1 MSAAAVA
8 APPPE
13 PEADAEAPKK
23 RGPPVVIID
32 SGNTNVAGGISGRA
46 LASRVKTFQD
56 GSNVWVREKTEE
68 TDAPEVVEARREALR
83 AKAVIGDG
91 EGVELDAEKAKQE
104 ALGGVSEETMDKTA
118 REIQCFRLAAFD
130 VNIDELEV
138 KEWLRPDAD
147 PSDYFNYG
155 MGEDTWRQ
163 YRDQQLILRRSL
175 QERRAA
181 MAQAAA
187 RERHAELLKQ
197 GPPQPPTLPMPI
209 MGGPRPPW
217 GGPGGPMPPPNAF
230 PPRGF
235 PGFFLRENQNFASRR
250 WRGGAGAFSA
260 PSNRRGRGD
269 DVASMAWTLRAIEP
283 TRSRGR
289 RRVDGLT
296 ARRRRPGL
304 PTSRL
309 PAELSSSK
317 FTVAA
322 GRACISSSAELSS
335 ARRFPRRSVRRA
347 GGARAGA
354 RAFSKTVAVA
364 RAVPAATAAGG
375 LS

>member
-8 APPPE
+8 APPAEE
-13 PEADAEAPKK
+13 PADAEAPKK

-217 GGPGGPMPPPNAF
+217 GGPNMPPPNAF

-235 PGFFLRENQNFASRR
+235 PGQGFPSRAVWKPKFYGAFVLNHRVVLHAIDAMPAR
-250 WRGGAGAFSA
+250 WRDEADS
-260 PSNRRGRGD
+260 SLLD
-269 DVASMAWTLRAIEP
+269 RA
-283 TRSRGR
+283 R
-289 RRVDGLT
+289 
-296 ARRRRPGL
+296 
-304 PTSRL
+304 
-309 PAELSSSK
+309 
-317 FTVAA
+317 
-322 GRACISSSAELSS
+322 
-335 ARRFPRRSVRRA
+335 
-347 GGARAGA
+347 
-354 RAFSKTVAVA
+354 
-364 RAVPAATAAGG
+364 TAASSPRNDLVKNCRVHPIHWLISTQVGT
-375 LS
+375 

>member
-1 MSAAAVA
+1 M
-8 APPPE
+8 
-13 PEADAEAPKK
+13 PKPRK

-32 SGNTNVAGGISGRA
+32 SGNTNVAGGISGPSLGVARQD
-46 LASRVKTFQD
+46 LPGWLQCLGERKDRGDGRPGSRRSTT
-56 GSNVWVREKTEE
+56 GSST
-68 TDAPEVVEARREALR
+68 

-217 GGPGGPMPPPNAF
+217 GGPNMPPPNAF

-235 PGFFLRENQNFASRR
+235 P
-250 WRGGAGAFSA
+250 
-260 PSNRRGRGD
+260 
-269 DVASMAWTLRAIEP
+269 
-283 TRSRGR
+283 
-289 RRVDGLT
+289 
-296 ARRRRPGL
+296 
-304 PTSRL
+304 
-309 PAELSSSK
+309 
-317 FTVAA
+317 
-322 GRACISSSAELSS
+322 
-335 ARRFPRRSVRRA
+335 
-347 GGARAGA
+347 A
-354 RAFSKTVAVA
+354 RAFRSRCVEIKMRRV
-364 RAVPAATAAGG
+364 RAESSRTPRHRRDACSMA
-375 LS
+375 

>member
-13 PEADAEAPKK
+13 EPTDAEAPKK

-197 GPPQPPTLPMPI
+197 GPPVPPTLPMPI
-209 MGGPRPPW
+209 MGGGPRPPW
-217 GGPGGPMPPPNAF
+217 GGPQMPPPNAF

-235 PGFFLRENQNFASRR
+235 PGQ
-250 WRGGAGAFSA
+250 
-260 PSNRRGRGD
+260 
-269 DVASMAWTLRAIEP
+269 
-283 TRSRGR
+283 
-289 RRVDGLT
+289 
-296 ARRRRPGL
+296 AR
-304 PTSRL
+304 
-309 PAELSSSK
+309 LS
-317 FTVAA
+317 VLM
-322 GRACISSSAELSS
+322 C
-335 ARRFPRRSVRRA
+335 
-347 GGARAGA
+347 
-354 RAFSKTVAVA
+354 
-364 RAVPAATAAGG
+364 
-375 LS
+375 

>member
-8 APPPE
+8 APPAE
-13 PEADAEAPKK
+13 ADADAEAPKK

-197 GPPQPPTLPMPI
+197 GPPVPPTLPMPI

-217 GGPGGPMPPPNAF
+217 GGGPMPPPNAF

-235 PGFFLRENQNFASRR
+235 PGKYQCINHTVANSPNRETSLIDLLTGRCRRRSRR
-250 WRGGAGAFSA
+250 R
-260 PSNRRGRGD
+260 
-269 DVASMAWTLRAIEP
+269 T
-283 TRSRGR
+283 R
-289 RRVDGLT
+289 RR
-296 ARRRRPGL
+296 ARRRCR
-304 PTSRL
+304 
-309 PAELSSSK
+309 
-317 FTVAA
+317 
-322 GRACISSSAELSS
+322 
-335 ARRFPRRSVRRA
+335 RRSLPRLR
-347 GGARAGA
+347 
-354 RAFSKTVAVA
+354 
-364 RAVPAATAAGG
+364 
-375 LS
+375 L

>member
-8 APPPE
+8 AAPAE
-13 PEADAEAPKK
+13 PEATDAEAPKK

-197 GPPQPPTLPMPI
+197 GPPVPPTLPMPI

-217 GGPGGPMPPPNAF
+217 GGGPMPPPNAF

-235 PGFFLRENQNFASRR
+235 PGKYQCINHTVANSPNRETSLIDLRTGQGFPPRGFPPNFPAQNMP
-250 WRGGAGAFSA
+250 WPPGAPAFPPRPGFPPQGAFPGA
-260 PSNRRGRGD
+260 PYGQP
-269 DVASMAWTLRAIEP
+269 AAPAPAPEP
-283 TRSRGR
+283 SRKRPRSRER
-289 RRVDGLT
+289 S
-296 ARRRRPGL
+296 RRRR
-304 PTSRL
+304 
-309 PAELSSSK
+309 
-317 FTVAA
+317 
-322 GRACISSSAELSS
+322 
-335 ARRFPRRSVRRA
+335 RR
-347 GGARAGA
+347 GD
-354 RAFSKTVAVA
+354 
-364 RAVPAATAAGG
+364 
-375 LS
+375 

>member
-8 APPPE
+8 APPAE
-13 PEADAEAPKK
+13 PDATDAEAPKK

-197 GPPQPPTLPMPI
+197 GPPVPPTLPMPI

-217 GGPGGPMPPPNAF
+217 GGGPMPPPNAF

-235 PGFFLRENQNFASRR
+235 PGQVRTP
-250 WRGGAGAFSA
+250 RGK
-260 PSNRRGRGD
+260 SN
-269 DVASMAWTLRAIEP
+269 STWSP
-283 TRSRGR
+283 
-289 RRVDGLT
+289 
-296 ARRRRPGL
+296 RRRRD
-304 PTSRL
+304 
-309 PAELSSSK
+309 
-317 FTVAA
+317 
-322 GRACISSSAELSS
+322 
-335 ARRFPRRSVRRA
+335 
-347 GGARAGA
+347 
-354 RAFSKTVAVA
+354 AFSQQRHSTQGFPPRGFPPNFPPQNLPWPPGA
-364 RAVPAATAAGG
+364 PACVEINQCVGCTTI
-375 LS
+375 LH

>member
-8 APPPE
+8 AAPAE
-13 PEADAEAPKK
+13 PDATDAEAPKK

-209 MGGPRPPW
+209 MGARPPW
-217 GGPGGPMPPPNAF
+217 GGPNAMPPPNAF

-235 PGFFLRENQNFASRR
+235 PGQGFPPRGFPPNFPPQNLPWPPGAPQFAPRPGFPPQGGFPGAPYGQPTAPAPAPEPSRK
-250 WRGGAGAFSA
+250 
-260 PSNRRGRGD
+260 
-269 DVASMAWTLRAIEP
+269 
-283 TRSRGR
+283 RSRSR
-289 RRVDGLT
+289 ERS
-296 ARRRRPGL
+296 RRRR
-304 PTSRL
+304 
-309 PAELSSSK
+309 
-317 FTVAA
+317 
-322 GRACISSSAELSS
+322 
-335 ARRFPRRSVRRA
+335 RR
-347 GGARAGA
+347 GD
-354 RAFSKTVAVA
+354 
-364 RAVPAATAAGG
+364 
-375 LS
+375 

>member
-8 APPPE
+8 APPAEE
-13 PEADAEAPKK
+13 PTDAEAPKK

-138 KEWLRPDAD
+138 KEWLGPDAD

-209 MGGPRPPW
+209 MGARPPW
-217 GGPGGPMPPPNAF
+217 GGGPMPPPNAF

-235 PGFFLRENQNFASRR
+235 PGQGFPRVSCVCLLLRLPRPDDSATTRDLLSHRAPSTRTNAPSLCTQA
-250 WRGGAGAFSA
+250 GPCDAAGAVADRASA
-260 PSNRRGRGD
+260 P
-269 DVASMAWTLRAIEP
+269 
-283 TRSRGR
+283 
-289 RRVDGLT
+289 RRVP
-296 ARRRRPGL
+296 REIPG
-304 PTSRL
+304 RDR
-309 PAELSSSK
+309 
-317 FTVAA
+317 V
-322 GRACISSSAELSS
+322 G
-335 ARRFPRRSVRRA
+335 
-347 GGARAGA
+347 
-354 RAFSKTVAVA
+354 
-364 RAVPAATAAGG
+364 
-375 LS
+375 

>member
-1 MSAAAVA
+1 VTAQKRCASDSTPKDSGPALSETMSAAAVA
-8 APPPE
+8 APPAE
-13 PEADAEAPKK
+13 PDADAEAPKK

-209 MGGPRPPW
+209 MGARPPW
-217 GGPGGPMPPPNAF
+217 GGPPGQMPPPGAF

-235 PGFFLRENQNFASRR
+235 PGFLLRENQNFASRR

-269 DVASMAWTLRAIEP
+269 DVASMASPLDDAGQGFPPRGFPPNFPAQNMPWPPGAPQFAPRPGFAPQGFPGAPYGAPAAPAPAPEP
-283 TRSRGR
+283 PRKRSRSR
-289 RRVDGLT
+289 ERS
-296 ARRRRPGL
+296 RRRR
-304 PTSRL
+304 
-309 PAELSSSK
+309 
-317 FTVAA
+317 
-322 GRACISSSAELSS
+322 
-335 ARRFPRRSVRRA
+335 RR
-347 GGARAGA
+347 GD
-354 RAFSKTVAVA
+354 
-364 RAVPAATAAGG
+364 
-375 LS
+375 

>member
-8 APPPE
+8 APPAEE
-13 PEADAEAPKK
+13 PADAEAPKK

-163 YRDQQLILRRSL
+163 YRDRQLILRRSL

-217 GGPGGPMPPPNAF
+217 GGPNMPPPNAF

-235 PGFFLRENQNFASRR
+235 PGQGFPSRAVWKSKFYGAFVLNHRVVLHAIDAMPAR
-250 WRGGAGAFSA
+250 WRDEADS
-260 PSNRRGRGD
+260 SLLD
-269 DVASMAWTLRAIEP
+269 RA
-283 TRSRGR
+283 R
-289 RRVDGLT
+289 
-296 ARRRRPGL
+296 
-304 PTSRL
+304 
-309 PAELSSSK
+309 
-317 FTVAA
+317 
-322 GRACISSSAELSS
+322 
-335 ARRFPRRSVRRA
+335 
-347 GGARAGA
+347 
-354 RAFSKTVAVA
+354 
-364 RAVPAATAAGG
+364 TAASSPRNDLVKCRPRCTG
-375 LS
+375 

>member
-1 MSAAAVA
+1 
-8 APPPE
+8 
-13 PEADAEAPKK
+13 
-23 RGPPVVIID
+23 
-32 SGNTNVAGGISGRA
+32 
-46 LASRVKTFQD
+46 
-56 GSNVWVREKTEE
+56 
-68 TDAPEVVEARREALR
+68 
-83 AKAVIGDG
+83 
-91 EGVELDAEKAKQE
+91 
-104 ALGGVSEETMDKTA
+104 MDKTA

-217 GGPGGPMPPPNAF
+217 GGPNMPPPNAF

-235 PGFFLRENQNFASRR
+235 PGQVRTP
-250 WRGGAGAFSA
+250 RGK
-260 PSNRRGRGD
+260 SN
-269 DVASMAWTLRAIEP
+269 STWSP
-283 TRSRGR
+283 
-289 RRVDGLT
+289 
-296 ARRRRPGL
+296 RRRRD
-304 PTSRL
+304 
-309 PAELSSSK
+309 
-317 FTVAA
+317 
-322 GRACISSSAELSS
+322 
-335 ARRFPRRSVRRA
+335 
-347 GGARAGA
+347 
-354 RAFSKTVAVA
+354 AFSQQRHSTQGFPPRGFPPNFPPQNLPWPPGA
-364 RAVPAATAAGG
+364 PACVEINQCVGCTTI
-375 LS
+375 LH

>member
-8 APPPE
+8 AAPAE
-13 PEADAEAPKK
+13 PDATDAEAPKK

-104 ALGGVSEETMDKTA
+104 ALGGVSEQTMDKTA

-209 MGGPRPPW
+209 MGGPPRPPY
-217 GGPGGPMPPPNAF
+217 GMPPPGAF

-235 PGFFLRENQNFASRR
+235 PGQGFPPRGFPPNFPAQNMPWPPGRQHSRR
-250 WRGGAGAFSA
+250 GPDFLLGARVVDVGQLDFARLPLRRIGRRRRLRLQRRRELSRRRLAVLHLLPPPPALLLARAEAVGPVGAGA
-260 PSNRRGRGD
+260 PRR
-269 DVASMAWTLRAIEP
+269 LH
-283 TRSRGR
+283 
-289 RRVDGLT
+289 
-296 ARRRRPGL
+296 
-304 PTSRL
+304 
-309 PAELSSSK
+309 
-317 FTVAA
+317 
-322 GRACISSSAELSS
+322 GRA
-335 ARRFPRRSVRRA
+335 
-347 GGARAGA
+347 
-354 RAFSKTVAVA
+354 
-364 RAVPAATAAGG
+364 AAT
-375 LS
+375 S

>member
-8 APPPE
+8 APPPGE
-13 PEADAEAPKK
+13 PTDAEAPKK

-209 MGGPRPPW
+209 MGARPPW
-217 GGPGGPMPPPNAF
+217 GGPNAMPPPNAF

-235 PGFFLRENQNFASRR
+235 PGQGFPPRGFPPNFPPQNLPWPPGAPQFAPRPGFPPQGGFPGAPYGQPTAPAPAPEPSRK
-250 WRGGAGAFSA
+250 
-260 PSNRRGRGD
+260 
-269 DVASMAWTLRAIEP
+269 
-283 TRSRGR
+283 RSRSR
-289 RRVDGLT
+289 ERS
-296 ARRRRPGL
+296 RRRR
-304 PTSRL
+304 
-309 PAELSSSK
+309 
-317 FTVAA
+317 
-322 GRACISSSAELSS
+322 
-335 ARRFPRRSVRRA
+335 RR
-347 GGARAGA
+347 GD
-354 RAFSKTVAVA
+354 
-364 RAVPAATAAGG
+364 
-375 LS
+375 

>member
-13 PEADAEAPKK
+13 EPADAEAPKK

-217 GGPGGPMPPPNAF
+217 GGPNMPPPNAF

-235 PGFFLRENQNFASRR
+235 PGKCQCIKSHRRE
-250 WRGGAGAFSA
+250 
-260 PSNRRGRGD
+260 
-269 DVASMAWTLRAIEP
+269 
-283 TRSRGR
+283 
-289 RRVDGLT
+289 
-296 ARRRRPGL
+296 
-304 PTSRL
+304 
-309 PAELSSSK
+309 SS
-317 FTVAA
+317 TH
-322 GRACISSSAELSS
+322 
-335 ARRFPRRSVRRA
+335 
-347 GGARAGA
+347 
-354 RAFSKTVAVA
+354 
-364 RAVPAATAAGG
+364 
-375 LS
+375 

>member
-8 APPPE
+8 APPAEE
-13 PEADAEAPKK
+13 PADAEAPKK

-209 MGGPRPPW
+209 MGPGGPRPPW
-217 GGPGGPMPPPNAF
+217 GGPPGQMPPPGAFPPRFPGQGF

-235 PGFFLRENQNFASRR
+235 PPNFPAQNMPWPPGAPAFAPRPGFPPQGFPGAPYGQPMAPAPAPEPSRK
-250 WRGGAGAFSA
+250 
-260 PSNRRGRGD
+260 
-269 DVASMAWTLRAIEP
+269 
-283 TRSRGR
+283 RSRSR
-289 RRVDGLT
+289 ERS
-296 ARRRRPGL
+296 RRRR
-304 PTSRL
+304 
-309 PAELSSSK
+309 
-317 FTVAA
+317 
-322 GRACISSSAELSS
+322 
-335 ARRFPRRSVRRA
+335 RR
-347 GGARAGA
+347 GD
-354 RAFSKTVAVA
+354 
-364 RAVPAATAAGG
+364 
-375 LS
+375 

>member
-8 APPPE
+8 APPPTEE
-13 PEADAEAPKK
+13 PTDAEAPKK
-23 RGPPVVIID
+23 RGLPVVIID

-217 GGPGGPMPPPNAF
+217 GGPPGQMPPPNAF

-235 PGFFLRENQNFASRR
+235 PGQGFPPRGFPPNFPPQNMPWPPGAPMFPPRPGGFPGAPYGQPAAPAPAPEPSRK
-250 WRGGAGAFSA
+250 
-260 PSNRRGRGD
+260 
-269 DVASMAWTLRAIEP
+269 
-283 TRSRGR
+283 RSRSR
-289 RRVDGLT
+289 ERS
-296 ARRRRPGL
+296 RRRR
-304 PTSRL
+304 
-309 PAELSSSK
+309 
-317 FTVAA
+317 
-322 GRACISSSAELSS
+322 
-335 ARRFPRRSVRRA
+335 RR
-347 GGARAGA
+347 GD
-354 RAFSKTVAVA
+354 
-364 RAVPAATAAGG
+364 
-375 LS
+375 

>member
-8 APPPE
+8 APPAE
-13 PEADAEAPKK
+13 PDATDAEAPKK

-83 AKAVIGDG
+83 AKAVVGDG

-187 RERHAELLKQ
+187 RERHADLLKQ

-217 GGPGGPMPPPNAF
+217 GGPPGGMPPPGAFPPRFPGQGF

-235 PGFFLRENQNFASRR
+235 PPNFPAQNMPWPPGAPAFAPRPGFPPQGFPGAPYGQPTAPAPAPEPSRK
-250 WRGGAGAFSA
+250 
-260 PSNRRGRGD
+260 
-269 DVASMAWTLRAIEP
+269 
-283 TRSRGR
+283 RSRSR
-289 RRVDGLT
+289 ERS
-296 ARRRRPGL
+296 RRRR
-304 PTSRL
+304 
-309 PAELSSSK
+309 
-317 FTVAA
+317 
-322 GRACISSSAELSS
+322 
-335 ARRFPRRSVRRA
+335 RR
-347 GGARAGA
+347 GD
-354 RAFSKTVAVA
+354 
-364 RAVPAATAAGG
+364 
-375 LS
+375 

>member
-1 MSAAAVA
+1 M
-8 APPPE
+8 
-13 PEADAEAPKK
+13 
-23 RGPPVVIID
+23 
-32 SGNTNVAGGISGRA
+32 
-46 LASRVKTFQD
+46 
-56 GSNVWVREKTEE
+56 WVREKTEE

-217 GGPGGPMPPPNAF
+217 GGGPMPPPNAF

-235 PGFFLRENQNFASRR
+235 PGQARLSVDVQIYRASTPSMQRVPTFHTHRAFLREGSRR
-250 WRGGAGAFSA
+250 IF
-260 PSNRRGRGD
+260 
-269 DVASMAWTLRAIEP
+269 LLKIC
-283 TRSRGR
+283 RGR
-289 RRVDGLT
+289 RARPRFRRGPDFLRKGSRARLMGN
-296 ARRRRPGL
+296 RRRRRRRR
-304 PTSRL
+304 SR
-309 PAELSSSK
+309 AGSGR
-317 FTVAA
+317 
-322 GRACISSSAELSS
+322 GRASGL
-335 ARRFPRRSVRRA
+335 
-347 GGARAGA
+347 GGGDGVG
-354 RAFSKTVAVA
+354 TEVII
-364 RAVPAATAAGG
+364 
-375 LS
+375 

>member
-8 APPPE
+8 APPAE
-13 PEADAEAPKK
+13 PDATDAEAPKK

-68 TDAPEVVEARREALR
+68 TDAPEVVEARREALW

-209 MGGPRPPW
+209 MGPGGPRPPW
-217 GGPGGPMPPPNAF
+217 GGPQMPPPNAF

-235 PGFFLRENQNFASRR
+235 PGQGS
-250 WRGGAGAFSA
+250 
-260 PSNRRGRGD
+260 
-269 DVASMAWTLRAIEP
+269 
-283 TRSRGR
+283 
-289 RRVDGLT
+289 
-296 ARRRRPGL
+296 
-304 PTSRL
+304 
-309 PAELSSSK
+309 
-317 FTVAA
+317 
-322 GRACISSSAELSS
+322 
-335 ARRFPRRSVRRA
+335 
-347 GGARAGA
+347 
-354 RAFSKTVAVA
+354 
-364 RAVPAATAAGG
+364 RAVWKSNFGRP
-375 LS
+375 

>member
-8 APPPE
+8 APPAE
-13 PEADAEAPKK
+13 AEADAEAPKK

-197 GPPQPPTLPMPI
+197 GPPVPPTLPMPI

-217 GGPGGPMPPPNAF
+217 GGGPMPPPNAF

-235 PGFFLRENQNFASRR
+235 PGQGFPPRGFPPNFQAQNMPWPPGAPAFAPRPGFPPQGFPGAPYGQPTAPAPAPEPSRK
-250 WRGGAGAFSA
+250 
-260 PSNRRGRGD
+260 
-269 DVASMAWTLRAIEP
+269 
-283 TRSRGR
+283 RSRSR
-289 RRVDGLT
+289 ERS
-296 ARRRRPGL
+296 RRRR
-304 PTSRL
+304 
-309 PAELSSSK
+309 
-317 FTVAA
+317 
-322 GRACISSSAELSS
+322 
-335 ARRFPRRSVRRA
+335 RR
-347 GGARAGA
+347 GD
-354 RAFSKTVAVA
+354 
-364 RAVPAATAAGG
+364 
-375 LS
+375 

>member
-8 APPPE
+8 APPPTEE
-13 PEADAEAPKK
+13 PPDAEAPKK

-68 TDAPEVVEARREALR
+68 TDAPEVVEARREELR

-197 GPPQPPTLPMPI
+197 GPPQPPTLPDADH
-209 MGGPRPPW
+209 GRRGRP
-217 GGPGGPMPPPNAF
+217 GAGRAGMPPPNAF

-235 PGFFLRENQNFASRR
+235 PGQGF
-250 WRGGAGAFSA
+250 
-260 PSNRRGRGD
+260 PRGRG
-269 DVASMAWTLRAIEP
+269 VSFYGIPSPRESHRQRLILRARESRCSMAPRRCSLAGQHGRPPNFPPSESTL
-283 TRSRGR
+283 
-289 RRVDGLT
+289 
-296 ARRRRPGL
+296 
-304 PTSRL
+304 
-309 PAELSSSK
+309 
-317 FTVAA
+317 AA
-322 GRACISSSAELSS
+322 GR
-335 ARRFPRRSVRRA
+335 
-347 GGARAGA
+347 
-354 RAFSKTVAVA
+354 
-364 RAVPAATAAGG
+364 
-375 LS
+375 

>member
-13 PEADAEAPKK
+13 EPTDAEAPKK

-197 GPPQPPTLPMPI
+197 GPPQPPVLPMPI
-209 MGGPRPPW
+209 GGPRPPW
-217 GGPGGPMPPPNAF
+217 GGPNAMPPPGAF

-235 PGFFLRENQNFASRR
+235 PGQGFPPRGFPPNFPAQNMPWPPGAPAFAPRP
-250 WRGGAGAFSA
+250 GFPPQGFPGAPYGQPMAAAPAPA
-260 PSNRRGRGD
+260 PSRK
-269 DVASMAWTLRAIEP
+269 
-283 TRSRGR
+283 RSRSR
-289 RRVDGLT
+289 ERS
-296 ARRRRPGL
+296 RRRR
-304 PTSRL
+304 
-309 PAELSSSK
+309 
-317 FTVAA
+317 
-322 GRACISSSAELSS
+322 
-335 ARRFPRRSVRRA
+335 RR
-347 GGARAGA
+347 GD
-354 RAFSKTVAVA
+354 
-364 RAVPAATAAGG
+364 
-375 LS
+375 

>member
-1 MSAAAVA
+1 M
-8 APPPE
+8 
-13 PEADAEAPKK
+13 
-23 RGPPVVIID
+23 IID

-217 GGPGGPMPPPNAF
+217 GGPNMPPPNAF

-235 PGFFLRENQNFASRR
+235 PGQGFPSRAVWKSKFYGAFVLNHRVVLHAIDAMPAR
-250 WRGGAGAFSA
+250 WRDEADS
-260 PSNRRGRGD
+260 SLLD
-269 DVASMAWTLRAIEP
+269 RA
-283 TRSRGR
+283 R
-289 RRVDGLT
+289 
-296 ARRRRPGL
+296 
-304 PTSRL
+304 
-309 PAELSSSK
+309 
-317 FTVAA
+317 
-322 GRACISSSAELSS
+322 
-335 ARRFPRRSVRRA
+335 
-347 GGARAGA
+347 
-354 RAFSKTVAVA
+354 
-364 RAVPAATAAGG
+364 TAASSPRNDLVKNCRVHPTHWLISTQLRTPAIKKTKGVTAYTMSRNVSATKETS
-375 LS
+375 L

>member
-13 PEADAEAPKK
+13 EPTDAEAPKK

-197 GPPQPPTLPMPI
+197 GPPVPPTLPMPI
-209 MGGPRPPW
+209 MGRPRPPW
-217 GGPGGPMPPPNAF
+217 GGPNAMPPPNAF

-235 PGFFLRENQNFASRR
+235 AGQGFPPRGFPPNFPPQNLPWPPGAPAFPPRPGFPPSGFPGAPYGQPAAPAPAPEPSRK
-250 WRGGAGAFSA
+250 
-260 PSNRRGRGD
+260 
-269 DVASMAWTLRAIEP
+269 
-283 TRSRGR
+283 RSRSR
-289 RRVDGLT
+289 ERS
-296 ARRRRPGL
+296 RRRR
-304 PTSRL
+304 
-309 PAELSSSK
+309 
-317 FTVAA
+317 
-322 GRACISSSAELSS
+322 
-335 ARRFPRRSVRRA
+335 RR
-347 GGARAGA
+347 GD
-354 RAFSKTVAVA
+354 
-364 RAVPAATAAGG
+364 
-375 LS
+375 

>member
-8 APPPE
+8 APPPTEE
-13 PEADAEAPKK
+13 PTDAEAPKK

-209 MGGPRPPW
+209 MGGGPRPPW
-217 GGPGGPMPPPNAF
+217 GGPMPPPNAF

-235 PGFFLRENQNFASRR
+235 PGQVRDQCRTSRSRPWRRRGCFAREPFRDIPFHTGLSSERVPAELSRPKYALAAGR
-250 WRGGAGAFSA
+250 ADVSSAAGRLPGRTLWATGGAGPCAGAFS
-260 PSNRRGRGD
+260 
-269 DVASMAWTLRAIEP
+269 
-283 TRSRGR
+283 
-289 RRVDGLT
+289 
-296 ARRRRPGL
+296 
-304 PTSRL
+304 
-309 PAELSSSK
+309 
-317 FTVAA
+317 
-322 GRACISSSAELSS
+322 
-335 ARRFPRRSVRRA
+335 
-347 GGARAGA
+347 
-354 RAFSKTVAVA
+354 KTFAVA
-364 RAVPAATAAGG
+364 RAVAAAATKGG
-375 LS
+375 LM